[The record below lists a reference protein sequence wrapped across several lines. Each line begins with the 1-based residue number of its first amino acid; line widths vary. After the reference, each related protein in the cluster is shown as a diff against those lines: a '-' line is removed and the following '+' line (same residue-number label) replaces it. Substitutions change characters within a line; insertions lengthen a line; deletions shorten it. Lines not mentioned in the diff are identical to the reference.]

1 MDDIIPSPNGNQP
14 NPVGQEETDAALLLA
29 IQDAEAVITT
39 AGGNCPVQIEGTVD
53 DHFFYFRA
61 RGQRWSCEFATK
73 EGDLCTENVSFR
85 VEQPYGDEPF
95 AAGWMPLSEAY
106 GFLIAAIGQFRQY
119 NTVVAVSRRRRLKQ

>member
-1 MDDIIPSPNGNQP
+1 MSDPSSFPNANRSTPNGDDEPHAKQ
-14 NPVGQEETDAALLLA
+14 LLA
-29 IQDAEAVITT
+29 IQECGAKIKS

-53 DHFFYFRA
+53 GHFFYFRA

-85 VEQPYGDEPF
+85 LEQPYGDEPF

-106 GFLIAAIGQFRQY
+106 GFLVSAIAQFRKY
-119 NTVVAVSRRRRLKQ
+119 KTVVAVTRRRRLKG